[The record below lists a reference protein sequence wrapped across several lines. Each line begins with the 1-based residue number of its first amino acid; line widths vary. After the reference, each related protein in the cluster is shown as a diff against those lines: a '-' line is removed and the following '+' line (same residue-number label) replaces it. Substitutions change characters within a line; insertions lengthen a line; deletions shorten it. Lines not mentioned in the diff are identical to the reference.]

1 MIQCC
6 NNQITESG
14 MTTLVNSL
22 PSRSSSSRGTL
33 DVLYNSNEGNVFTSA
48 HASIAKSKYWSPC
61 RWNGS
66 AWVEIEGVVAG
77 DVNGDGVL
85 NATDVTTLLTLILND
100 TPSVSSYPAGDYNG
114 DGVINTTDV
123 TMLLTYILNS

>member
-1 MIQCC
+1 
-6 NNQITESG
+6 
-14 MTTLVNSL
+14 
-22 PSRSSSSRGTL
+22 
-33 DVLYNSNEGNVFTSA
+33 
-48 HASIAKSKYWSPC
+48 
-61 RWNGS
+61 
-66 AWVEIEGVVAG
+66 VAG